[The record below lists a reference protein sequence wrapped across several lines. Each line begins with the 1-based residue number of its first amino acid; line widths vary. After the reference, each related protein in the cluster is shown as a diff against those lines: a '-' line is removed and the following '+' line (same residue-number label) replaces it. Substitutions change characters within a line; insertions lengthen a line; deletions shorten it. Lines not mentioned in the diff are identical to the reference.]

1 MGPRASRVAAA
12 SLAALM
18 AAGGAVAG
26 PTNAPSPASAG
37 AASAAGSGSG
47 SAVKDPRAARRWLSA
62 ARTLVAR
69 AERLTRAHKDA
80 DAKQQLDDA
89 ITAYEKA
96 IEAGDDLAVYLEL
109 AEAETKAGEHVAAYK
124 HLQFLVDPSTKA
136 EAALVKKAQAKLD
149 DLSMKIGTVSLTIN
163 PDGTTVMLA
172 QTTVGVSPLTSPL
185 VLEPGSYKLS
195 LTAVGYQPK
204 DLEIRIDPGAEE
216 DRTISLEKVPVV
228 IKPPTVAVQQPAPP
242 SHGRPWLPVYLGAGA
257 TGGLV
262 IAGTITG
269 ILAVGKHRTFVNPT
283 TSPAARDAAQ
293 KSGKTLAHVTDAC
306 FGAAILAGAF
316 TAYWYVTKIRTGE
329 PPPAKVGMAP
339 WVQPDGGGLV
349 VAGHF

>member
-1 MGPRASRVAAA
+1 MGPRVSRVAAA
-12 SLAALM
+12 SLAALV
-18 AAGGAVAG
+18 AAGGAVA
-26 PTNAPSPASAG
+26 APATDPPPAGA

-47 SAVKDPRAARRWLSA
+47 TAVKDPKMARKWLSA
-62 ARTLVAR
+62 ARQLVAR

-96 IEAGDDLAVYLEL
+96 IEAGDDLAVYVEL
-109 AEAETKAGEHVAAYK
+109 ADAEARAGEHVAAYK
-124 HLQFLVDPSTKA
+124 HLQFVLDPSTKA
-136 EAALVKKAQAKLD
+136 DAAVAKKAQAKLD
-149 DLSMKIGTVSLTIN
+149 DVSMKIGTVNLTLN

-172 QTTVGVSPLTSPL
+172 QTTVGVSPLSNPI
-185 VLEPGSYKLS
+185 VLEPGTYKLS

-204 DLEIRIDPGAEE
+204 DLEIRIDAGAEE
-216 DRTISLEKVPVV
+216 DRTISLDPVPVMM
-228 IKPPTVAVQQPAPP
+228 KAPSVAAQQQPPP
-242 SHGRPWLPVYLGAGA
+242 RHRAPWLPVYIGAGA

-269 ILAVGKHRTFVNPT
+269 ILAVGKHHTFINPN

-293 KSGKTLAHVTDAC
+293 RSGKTLAHVTDAC